1 MSTTRPISRFIRN
14 RSLVAGLLVILCP
27 QLPGAAD
34 TVTADGIYERKVLV
48 PGSDAKEITFFVK
61 LPSGVRSG
69 ADIKGV
75 FSFCTWESDS
85 KTIRDK
91 MADKLTDDVTAR
103 VGNFPALANGMAVVS
118 WTTFTSS
125 KSFDKTRN
133 FDEMTRREAAQ
144 MDREFDKIARTWRKG
159 IESLIKDY
167 QLPANGWFLHGISRG
182 GQWAHRLALR
192 EADLFGAVHIHINS
206 SYDQP
211 TPEGAK
217 ILWLV
222 STGELEAGYP
232 AAKRFYA
239 AARKLNYPMIF
250 YAEPK
255 LGHDD
260 STKTRSL
267 GNAFFSYALARRQG
281 KPEAG
286 NAERFVG
293 DYLSHEFVPV
303 ARAAQ
308 IPSATQVFLPSQ
320 KLAEIWGIAAE

>member
-1 MSTTRPISRFIRN
+1 MSMSRPTSRLLRCLFIV
-14 RSLVAGLLVILCP
+14 LAGVT
-27 QLPGAAD
+27 GASSMMAATD
-34 TVTADGIYERKVLV
+34 TLTSDGIYERKVLV
-48 PGSDAKEITFFVK
+48 PGSDAKQITFFLK
-61 LPSGVRSG
+61 LPPGVRSG

-75 FSFCTWESDS
+75 FSFCTWESDP
-85 KTIRDK
+85 KTIRAN

-118 WTTFTSS
+118 WTTFGT
-125 KSFDKTRN
+125 KKAFDKSRN
-133 FDEMTRREAAQ
+133 FDEMTTREAAQ
-144 MDREFDKIARTWRKG
+144 IDREFDKIARTWRKG
-159 IESLIKDY
+159 IDGLIKDY
-167 QLPANGWFLHGISRG
+167 QLPPQGWFLHGISRG

-206 SYDQP
+206 SYDLP
-211 TPEGAK
+211 TPEAAR

-260 STKTRSL
+260 SPKVRSL
-267 GNAFFSYALARRQG
+267 GNAFFSYALARARNDSG
-281 KPEAG
+281 VSKE
-286 NAERFVG
+286 ERFVG
-293 DYLSHEFVPV
+293 DYLKHEYVS
-303 ARAAQ
+303 AAQAAQ
-308 IPSATQVFLPSQ
+308 IPPELQVYLPSK
-320 KLAEIWGIAAE
+320 KLAELWGMSAE